1 MQTYLAHAEGS
12 VSSSIIIDGT
22 ELPASPDAIIPILK
36 GIHDDLDYEERPYGL
51 ISKFVV
57 IRPSKHP
64 MYDLNYLFF
73 QLVPGNPITFDYS
86 GSCGHS
92 ILAAIQVAMKWGW
105 LPSASPGLR
114 VRVYVVNV
122 GDSLVCEVDHAV
134 RSGMNCTAHFIV
146 DGGTSLAS
154 LLPSGA
160 LSNRLDTPFGEYEVS
175 IVSSGNPYVFVQA
188 AQLGIQSEQELFE
201 AGDDTLE
208 RLNAIRRA
216 AAQLLGWNPD
226 GVFPKVAAI
235 ASYEPDTISF
245 RAISIPSWHPTI
257 ALTGAACIGAAAAID
272 DTVVQR
278 LIGSTDAAGN
288 RLRVSTKGGSTYI
301 STATTGGKLTDDL
314 LYSSISEKN
323 VRLLGA
329 LPFKKG
335 ATYEWEW
342 QRKVYA

>member
-22 ELPASPDAIIPILK
+22 ELPASPDAIIPILE
-36 GIHDDLDYEERPYGL
+36 GINDNLDHEERPYGL
-51 ISKFVV
+51 ISKYVV

-73 QLVPGNPITFDYS
+73 QLVPGNPVTFDYS

-114 VRVYVVNV
+114 VRVFVENV

-146 DGGTSLAS
+146 DGQTPLSS

-160 LSNRLDTPFGEYEVS
+160 LTNRLYTEYGDYEVS
-175 IVSSGNPYVFVQA
+175 IVSSGNPYVFVNA
-188 AQLGIQSEQELFE
+188 AELDIHSEQGLFE
-201 AGDDTLE
+201 AGAETLG

-216 AAQLLGWNPD
+216 AASLLGWNPD

-235 ASYEPDTISF
+235 ASYEPEEIAF
-245 RAISIPSWHPTI
+245 RGVSIPSWHPTI
-257 ALTGAACIGAAAAID
+257 ALTGAACIGAAAAIEG
-272 DTVVQR
+272 TVVHR
-278 LIGSTDAAGN
+278 LVQDTLSAGY
-288 RLRVSTKGGSTYI
+288 RLRVNTKGGSTYI
-301 STATTGGKLTDDL
+301 STATTGGKLSDYL

>member
-22 ELPASPDAIIPILK
+22 ELPASPDAIIPILQ
-36 GIHDDLDYEERPYGL
+36 GINNDLDHEERPYGF

-57 IRPSKHP
+57 IRPSQHP

-73 QLVPGNPITFDYS
+73 QLVPGNPVTFDYS

-114 VRVYVVNV
+114 VRVYVENV

-146 DGGTSLAS
+146 DGGTTLAS
-154 LLPSGA
+154 LLPSGV
-160 LSNRLDTPFGEYEVS
+160 LTNRLATEYGSYEVS
-175 IVSSGNPYVFVQA
+175 LVSSGNPYVFVNA
-188 AQLGIQSEQELFE
+188 TELGIHSEQELFD
-201 AGDDTLE
+201 AGQDTLD

-216 AAQLLGWNPD
+216 AALLLGWNPD
-226 GVFPKVAAI
+226 GVFPKVAAVASFEPETI
-235 ASYEPDTISF
+235 AF
-245 RAISIPSWHPTI
+245 RAVSIPSWHPTI
-257 ALTGAACIGAAAAID
+257 ALTGAACIGVAAAIEG
-272 DTVVQR
+272 TIVHR
-278 LIGSTDAAGN
+278 LIGGALVGG
-288 RLRVSTKGGSTYI
+288 RHLKVSTKGGNTYI
-301 STATTGGKLTDDL
+301 STATTGGKLSDYL

-335 ATYEWEW
+335 ATYEWEL

>member
-22 ELPASPDAIIPILK
+22 ELPASPEAIIPILK
-36 GIHDDLDYEERPYGL
+36 DISDNLDDEERPYGL
-51 ISKFVV
+51 ISKYVV
-57 IRPSKHP
+57 LRPSKHP

-73 QLVPGNPITFDYS
+73 QLVPGNPVTFDYS

-114 VRVYVVNV
+114 VRVYVENV

-146 DGGTSLAS
+146 DGETPLSS

-160 LSNRLDTPFGEYEVS
+160 LTDQLATEYGDYEVS
-175 IVSSGNPYVFVQA
+175 LASSGNPYVFVNA
-188 AQLGIQSEQELFE
+188 AELGIHSEQALFE
-201 AGDDTLE
+201 AGEDTLV
-208 RLNAIRRA
+208 RLHAIRRS

-235 ASYEPDTISF
+235 ASYEPGVIAF
-245 RAISIPSWHPTI
+245 RGVSIPSWHPTI
-257 ALTGAACIGAAAAID
+257 ALTGAACIGAAAAIEG
-272 DTVVQR
+272 TIVHR
-278 LIGSTDAAGN
+278 LIGDTLAAGY
-288 RLRVSTKGGSTYI
+288 RLRVNTKGGSTYI
-301 STATTGGKLTDDL
+301 STATTGGKLSDHL

-335 ATYEWEW
+335 ASYEWEW